1 MHHHLQHH
9 PVYRSV
15 AHKCGALD
23 FEQALATTEFPLALW
38 RDMAEC
44 GLHEFDPATT
54 SAPSTAPA
62 NTGLDSAPAGFWHT
76 LAVAG
81 SALTHLSRS
90 AGLTTGWLG
99 QQLALHF
106 LAQHARTEVTAAC
119 TAAVRSGRS
128 LCAIAISEPG
138 VGAHPKHLSTTAT
151 AQGKGF
157 LINGRKTF
165 ITHGP
170 YADWFLVLAI
180 TRREGERKHYSTFL
194 LPRDTPGLSLT
205 PQSDIAGLHP
215 LGHATMHLAN
225 CRVPPSS
232 LIGEPGNGFAAIA
245 NPLRSL
251 EDGLMLCPLAGA
263 LQAQIDL
270 LLAKRTSWDA
280 HAAGTAICLA
290 DCTAK
295 LGIMAADILDQQ
307 GQSADLTTL
316 IIGARA
322 LIART
327 QEILSEAWQD
337 CPQAIAIG
345 HDIQLLLSIGG
356 KATAS
361 RVSALTR

>member
-1 MHHHLQHH
+1 MHHSLQHDPIYH
-9 PVYRSV
+9 DMAR
-15 AHKCGALD
+15 KCAALD
-23 FEQALATTEFPLALW
+23 FEQSLAAQEFPMALW

-44 GLHEFDPATT
+44 GLLDCDSATT
-54 SAPSTAPA
+54 SAPSIAPA

-81 SALTHLSRS
+81 YALTHSSRS

-99 QQLALHF
+99 QQLALYF
-106 LAQHARTEVTAAC
+106 LAQYAPTEVAAAC
-119 TAAVRSGRS
+119 ADAVRSGRS

-138 VGAHPKHLSTTAT
+138 VGAHPKYLSTTAA
-151 AQGKGF
+151 AQGSNF
-157 LINGRKTF
+157 LLNGRKTF

-170 YADWFLVLAI
+170 YADWFMVLAI

-205 PQSDIAGLHP
+205 PQPDVVGLHP
-215 LGHATMHLAN
+215 IGHANMSLTN
-225 CRVPPSS
+225 CRVPRTS
-232 LIGEPGNGFAAIA
+232 LIGELGAGFAAIA

-263 LQAQIDL
+263 VQTQIDL
-270 LLAKRTSWDA
+270 LRSSQPSWNA
-280 HAAGTAICLA
+280 QATGTAICLA
-290 DCTAK
+290 DCAAK
-295 LGIMAADILDQQ
+295 LGIMAAEILDRQ
-307 GQSADLTTL
+307 GPSIDLTTL
-316 IIGARA
+316 IIGART
-322 LIART
+322 LIARS
-327 QEILSEAWQD
+327 QEILSQAWQD

-345 HDIQLLLSIGG
+345 RDIQLLLSIGG